1 MTQNGSFTL
10 LPHPAYKPDEASKI
24 RIIRR
29 SVLLHRCRSCWMTVL
44 SADLAWSWHR
54 RTTSRWIRHPMPAGL
69 RGYWRSGRMVR
80 RAWFVLPPAQAYYYR
95 NFHID
100 YQPLPPLKPGCE
112 EVQSRQMAILYP
124 EHHSILYLP
133 KGFSHTPEK
142 VVLKAT
148 HIKADATIFWHL
160 DDIYIGKTKHQHQ
173 LACFIEP
180 GNHILTL
187 IDDNGNQ
194 RSILFEV
201 KE

>member
-1 MTQNGSFTL
+1 
-10 LPHPAYKPDEASKI
+10 
-24 RIIRR
+24 
-29 SVLLHRCRSCWMTVL
+29 
-44 SADLAWSWHR
+44 
-54 RTTSRWIRHPMPAGL
+54 
-69 RGYWRSGRMVR
+69 
-80 RAWFVLPPAQAYYYR
+80 
-95 NFHID
+95 
-100 YQPLPPLKPGCE
+100 
-112 EVQSRQMAILYP
+112 MAILYP